1 MSKREWLKHLG
12 FTTATAIATSKITP
26 MSTEE
31 LLRPRYKVIA
41 QYPFSPHPIGHIIKT
56 AFGNKYF
63 DQYPHL
69 FKKLEWYEER
79 NIDEMPE
86 YVKVVHEGCA
96 KDTGLYCKVHKWHVY
111 PDKWPYIKGQMGAEI
126 EGYCPDYLART
137 ELNFPGQIYGRL
149 NEAHLQ
155 PATLAEYEQY
165 INQKEK
171 Q

>member
-1 MSKREWLKHLG
+1 
-12 FTTATAIATSKITP
+12 

-41 QYPFSPHPIGHIIKT
+41 QYPFSPHPTGHIIKT

-69 FKKLEWYEER
+69 FKKLEWWEQRDSEEL
-79 NIDEMPE
+79 PE
-86 YVKVVHEGCA
+86 YVKTPEG
-96 KDTGLYCKVHKWHVY
+96 KVRRLQVDDGDLMLDRCKLSWFNLSR
-111 PDKWPYIKGQMGAEI
+111 
-126 EGYCPDYLART
+126 CT
-137 ELNFPGQIYGRL
+137 
-149 NEAHLQ
+149 

-165 INQKEK
+165 INQKEN